1 MELKEK
7 LVALRKKKGLSQ
19 LELAEMV
26 KVSRQAVSRWEAGS
40 AVPSTTNLQYLSG
53 LYDVPL
59 EYLLNETAELSSERE
74 ESCLTE
80 TPTAD
85 GLPKGWRLKKTAG
98 FGFIFVF
105 LTILIIVSVFMLAT
119 REQEEN
125 VASMNDVLRGEVEIS
140 SSETFSFDW

>member
-26 KVSRQAVSRWEAGS
+26 KVSRQAVSRWEVGS
-40 AVPSTTNLQYLSG
+40 AVPSTNNLQYLSS

-59 EYLLNETAELSSERE
+59 EYLLNETAKLSSTME
-74 ESCLTE
+74 EQECRSIE
-80 TPTAD
+80 TPMAESAPRRWD
-85 GLPKGWRLKKTAG
+85 LKKVAG
-98 FGFIFVF
+98 SVFVF
-105 LTILIIVSVFMLAT
+105 LTILIVMFVFIIVT
-119 REQEEN
+119 RKQEEN

>member
-7 LVALRKKKGLSQ
+7 LVTLRKKKGLSQ

-26 KVSRQAVSRWEAGS
+26 KVSRQAVSRWEVGS
-40 AVPSTTNLQYLSG
+40 TIPSTTNLQYLSG

-59 EYLLNETAELSSERE
+59 EYLLNETAELSLERE

-80 TPTAD
+80 TKTAD
-85 GLPKGWRLKKTAG
+85 GIPKGWSLKKKA
-98 FGFIFVF
+98 GFIFGF
-105 LTILIIVSVFMLAT
+105 LTILIIIFVFILAT
-119 REQEEN
+119 RKQEEN

-140 SSETFSFDW
+140 SSETFGFDW

>member
-7 LVALRKKKGLSQ
+7 LVTLRKKKGLSQ

-26 KVSRQAVSRWEAGS
+26 KVSRQAVSRWEVGS
-40 AVPSTTNLQYLSG
+40 TIPSTTNLQYLSD

-59 EYLLNETAELSSERE
+59 EYLLNETVELSPEKE
-74 ESCLTE
+74 ESRSMEIPMVESTS
-80 TPTAD
+80 
-85 GLPKGWRLKKTAG
+85 KGWSLVKTVG
-98 FGFIFVF
+98 LVFLILIILIIIFVF
-105 LTILIIVSVFMLAT
+105 TLAT
-119 REQEEN
+119 SKSEET